1 MEKTVN
7 PMPIKKTL
15 TDYLRLWF
23 KWFLDPLGGF
33 FNRLGITP
41 NMMTMLGL
49 LGNTVGAYF
58 LARGEMLTGGLFVL
72 LMTPIDALDGTM
84 ARLRGESSDFGAFV
98 DSVTDRYSELIIY
111 GGLLYHF
118 LYLGEPV
125 GGLLVFG
132 AAAGSVLVSYV
143 KARAEGLGYE
153 AKVGLLTRVERYLVL
168 APVFGFQSAFHWAC
182 DHCCLCKYHCLAA
195 HLACPW
201 SGACK
206 DEEAGDLECLKDFLL
221 VHLKYGFTGSSLCLA
236 RWQEPGWQRAKPN
249 AADMNPEIVWDL
261 LTYLLIGGII
271 GARLWHILTPPPS
284 SGITAG
290 WYFTHPLDAL
300 AIWKGGLGIPGA
312 VIGGHDRFVFLR
324 SQA

>member
-1 MEKTVN
+1 MNQSRVARETVIPQRRLMEKMANDTSSR
-7 PMPIKKTL
+7 KTL

-23 KWFLDPLGGF
+23 KWVLDPLGRL

-49 LGNTVGAYF
+49 LGNTVGAYY
-58 LARGEMLTGGLFVL
+58 LARGDMLTGGIFVL

-118 LYLGEPV
+118 LTLGDAP

-153 AKVGLLTRVERYLVL
+153 ARVGLLTRAERYLVL
-168 APVFGFQSAFHWAC
+168 APSLVLNQVF
-182 DHCCLCKYHCLAA
+182 
-195 HLACPW
+195 
-201 SGACK
+201 
-206 DEEAGDLECLKDFLL
+206 
-221 VHLKYGFTGSSLCLA
+221 
-236 RWQEPGWQRAKPN
+236 
-249 AADMNPEIVWDL
+249 I
-261 LTYLLIGGII
+261 
-271 GARLWHILTPPPS
+271 
-284 SGITAG
+284 
-290 WYFTHPLDAL
+290 
-300 AIWKGGLGIPGA
+300 GLGIIA
-312 VIGGHDRFVFLR
+312 VFANFTALQRIWHVRR
-324 SQA
+324 QAHEKMKK

>member
-1 MEKTVN
+1 MEKSVN
-7 PMPIKKTL
+7 STASKKTFS
-15 TDYLRLWF
+15 DYLRLWF

-33 FNRLGITP
+33 FNRLGLTP

-49 LGNTVGAYF
+49 IGNSFGAYY
-58 LARGEMLTGGLFVL
+58 LARGDMLTGGILVL

-118 LYLGEPV
+118 LNLGDPL

-168 APVFGFQSAFHWAC
+168 APSLVFNQLFIG
-182 DHCCLCKYHCLAA
+182 LA
-195 HLACPW
+195 
-201 SGACK
+201 
-206 DEEAGDLECLKDFLL
+206 
-221 VHLKYGFTGSSLCLA
+221 
-236 RWQEPGWQRAKPN
+236 
-249 AADMNPEIVWDL
+249 
-261 LTYLLIGGII
+261 II
-271 GARLWHILTPPPS
+271 ALFAN
-284 SGITAG
+284 ITALQRI
-290 WYFTHPLDAL
+290 WY
-300 AIWKGGLGIPGA
+300 
-312 VIGGHDRFVFLR
+312 VRR
-324 SQA
+324 QAHETMKK

>member
-1 MEKTVN
+1 
-7 PMPIKKTL
+7 MPIKKTL

-49 LGNTVGAYF
+49 LGNTVGAYY
-58 LARGEMLTGGLFVL
+58 LARGEMLTGGLLVL

-111 GGLLYHF
+111 GGLLYYF
-118 LYLGEPV
+118 LSLGDPV

-153 AKVGLLTRVERYLVL
+153 AKVGLLTRVERYIVL
-168 APVFGFQSAFHWAC
+168 APALVFNQ
-182 DHCCLCKYHCLAA
+182 
-195 HLACPW
+195 
-201 SGACK
+201 
-206 DEEAGDLECLKDFLL
+206 
-221 VHLKYGFTGSSLCLA
+221 
-236 RWQEPGWQRAKPN
+236 
-249 AADMNPEIVWDL
+249 
-261 LTYLLIGGII
+261 LLIGLGII
-271 GARLWHILTPPPS
+271 AVFAN
-284 SGITAG
+284 ITA
-290 WYFTHPLDAL
+290 LQR
-300 AIWKGGLGIPGA
+300 IWH
-312 VIGGHDRFVFLR
+312 VR
-324 SQA
+324 SQAHAAKSRVQVAGRR

>member
-1 MEKTVN
+1 MEKTAK
-7 PMPIKKTL
+7 PMPIRKTL

-49 LGNTVGAYF
+49 LGNTVGAYY

-118 LYLGEPV
+118 LTLGDPI
-125 GGLLVFG
+125 GGLLVFA

-168 APVFGFQSAFHWAC
+168 APSLVFNQ
-182 DHCCLCKYHCLAA
+182 
-195 HLACPW
+195 
-201 SGACK
+201 
-206 DEEAGDLECLKDFLL
+206 
-221 VHLKYGFTGSSLCLA
+221 V
-236 RWQEPGWQRAKPN
+236 
-249 AADMNPEIVWDL
+249 
-261 LTYLLIGGII
+261 LI
-271 GARLWHILTPPPS
+271 
-284 SGITAG
+284 
-290 WYFTHPLDAL
+290 
-300 AIWKGGLGIPGA
+300 GLGIIA
-312 VIGGHDRFVFLR
+312 LFANYTALQRIWYVRRNAHEKMKNRR
-324 SQA
+324 A